1 MKKAT
6 LIGLLAIMAGGI
18 FIGVVGS
25 QETSNPEVF
34 IGIITKVDP
43 EKKGFI
49 VQNEE
54 GEIFFH
60 WSGKTKLLGSPP
72 GNGERISENLREGMA
87 VTIFYTEVEKTR
99 IASLIEVKRSG
110 FGTLKGWE
118 HPFGC
123 GVSLC

>member
-6 LIGLLAIMAGGI
+6 LFGVLAIMAGGV

-34 IGIITKVDP
+34 IGIVTKVVP
-43 EKKGFI
+43 EKEGFI

-60 WSGKTKLLGSPP
+60 WSGKTKFRGSLP
-72 GNGERISENLREGMA
+72 GNGDPISKNLREGMT
-87 VTIFYTEVEKTR
+87 VTIFYREVEKTR
-99 IASLIEVKRSG
+99 VASLIEIKRSG